1 MSNYR
6 YQLDLW
12 AILLFAIAMVPNV
25 IWGLFSGP
33 DDVLHVD
40 SITPIVDIVGLISQV
55 LMLVSLMLLRRKDR
69 PQTMAR
75 IWEISTI
82 SMLIFYL
89 CVWISHFFG
98 YTPKS
103 FIVAMAILPCLFF
116 GAFSIG
122 RRNWLSLSFCLIFSI
137 CHILFAI
144 ENYILNR

>member
-1 MSNYR
+1 MKNYH

-12 AILLFAIAMVPNV
+12 AITLFVVVMVPNV
-25 IWGLFSGP
+25 IWGIYSAP
-33 DDVLHVD
+33 NDVLHVD
-40 SITPIVDIVGLISQV
+40 SVTPITDIIGSISQV
-55 LMLVSLMLLRRKDR
+55 LMLMSLMLLSRKDR

-75 IWEISTI
+75 KCKFTAIG
-82 SMLIFYL
+82 MLVLYMGA
-89 CVWISHFFG
+89 WISHFFG

-122 RRNWLSLSFCLIFSI
+122 RRNWLSLGFCLIFSI